1 MLPVAV
7 AVLVRR
13 LNSSSVTELGRE
25 DSPSR
30 WWGRSMEE
38 AEEVEAVESREAVV
52 VVSEE
57 EDVEGEERRRA
68 RTIEMRGE
76 RWRGRSWP
84 L

>member
-13 LNSSSVTELGRE
+13 LSSSSVTELGRDE
-25 DSPSR
+25 SQSR

-57 EDVEGEERRRA
+57 EDVEGDVRRRA
-68 RTIEMRGE
+68 RTMERRGE
-76 RWRGRSWP
+76 RWRGRI
-84 L
+84 